1 MQYYFFKCQN
11 KGMCCKFIFMWPERL
26 RFYLILRFWKPPP
39 FTLCNSLI
47 QFGRNQCVFILINFL
62 SLTVCFSHFVSVD
75 SHGGRFRLTRRSL
88 HCWHILIFH
97 NKYNFLSFCL
107 LHWFNSLIVLSDL
120 NISIILLVLYLL
132 SKVWAL
138 RLLKNIFM
146 HLSEWTSKKT
156 LILSFP
162 GS

>member
-1 MQYYFFKCQN
+1 MQYYFFRCQN
-11 KGMCCKFIFMWPERL
+11 KGLCCKFIFMWPERL

-97 NKYNFLSFCL
+97 NKYNSLSFCL

-120 NISIILLVLYLL
+120 NIGIILFVLYPAVE
-132 SKVWAL
+132 SVSVEAFEEHIHASVGM
-138 RLLKNIFM
+138 N
-146 HLSEWTSKKT
+146 EQKT